1 MFAVRNSFRISKF
14 AYKIAIVM
22 KIDFRELKKR
32 KFVNF
37 YDAPKIHTSNKLKT
51 NNKSESDSERK
62 ELTKT

>member
-1 MFAVRNSFRISKF
+1 
-14 AYKIAIVM
+14 M